1 MKLNQKTGKFILLT
15 GLSALISIISY
26 GQYEDLGTVKAK
38 VDFANPLREW
48 DGFGV
53 NYAQTAHTKDY
64 HDFPQ
69 EYGGFSILNQ
79 KQKDEIIEMIFG
91 ADGLKPGIV
100 KMFLDPL
107 HQKEKGGDYDH
118 ETTTKY
124 MFEFFDLGLAKTREW
139 GGDLS
144 VITTLYS
151 PPAYMTKQKTLRG
164 RDIDSDHKEDLAL
177 YMIDWA
183 KYLKNKGYPI
193 KYLSLHNEGE
203 DWRRWPVQGNYANF
217 DHGHDYN
224 LYWRPEE
231 VAEFLDF
238 MPGLMKEHGLDGVGL
253 TPGECSRWFQFYY
266 SGYAQHILD
275 NPNSLKNLSLITSHN
290 FYRLMPGG
298 HRWFAGTSNVGTDM
312 IRKEKPD
319 IHAWVTSADWGNM
332 DVDFAWQI
340 WMNIYLA
347 KVNAYIPWVVIKRP
361 THWKSDDP
369 NPNTAILVSE
379 DSTYRVLP
387 GYNVYK
393 HFTRAGQ
400 PGMGVAYTECRDS
413 EVQLLGFSSND
424 TNNSDAFI
432 VVNVNN
438 WVAYR
443 SDAVDIN
450 LNGINYTFSN
460 QDPLYNLYREEN
472 QRDKYNN
479 INAKSVRTEKGY
491 LLEVTFP
498 LKQINLSPK
507 GGRPL
512 NIEIK
517 VKDGA
522 YALAGEIRWA
532 EGGPFV
538 LSTGYDSYEYSI
550 HYNPTKSDFE
560 GIVETDWVNTKEYMI
575 KEKSHP
581 NTKDG
586 FSATWEACYDTEN
599 LYFLIDIIDDSNLQ
613 ARKVKIDL
621 NGTKY
626 KSFKAIRSIDNI
638 ESYMEIGTYTVED
651 GSITYEAPSRS
662 ITTFTGIE

>member
-1 MKLNQKTGKFILLT
+1 MNYIQTAGITVLCICFSLLANT
-15 GLSALISIISY
+15 TSY
-26 GQYEDLGTVKAK
+26 GQYEDLSTVKAK
-38 VDFANPLREW
+38 IDFSNQLREW

-53 NYAQTAHTKDY
+53 NYVQTAHTRDY
-64 HDFPQ
+64 QDFPQ
-69 EYGGFSILNQ
+69 EYGGFSILNKNQ
-79 KQKDEIIEMIFG
+79 KNEIIEMIFG

-107 HQKEKGGDYDH
+107 HQKEHGGVYDH
-118 ETTTKY
+118 ETTTQY
-124 MFEFFDLGLAKTREW
+124 MQEFFKLGLAKTREW

-164 RDIDSDHKEDLAL
+164 RDIDPDHKEDLAL
-177 YMIDWA
+177 YMIDWT
-183 KYLKNKGYPI
+183 KYLKNKGYSV

-203 DWRRWPVQGNYANF
+203 DWRRWPVKGDYANF

-231 VAEFLDF
+231 VADFLDF
-238 MPGLMKEHGLDGVGL
+238 MPPLMKEHGLNNVGL

-266 SGYAQHILD
+266 SGYAQSILD
-275 NPNSLKNLSLITSHN
+275 NPKSLQNLSLITSHN
-290 FYRLMPGG
+290 FYSIKPGG
-298 HRWFAGTSNVGTDM
+298 HRWFAGTSNIGTDM
-312 IRKEKPD
+312 IREVKPD
-319 IHAWVTSADWGNM
+319 IHAWVTSASWGNM
-332 DVDFAWQI
+332 DADFAWQI

-347 KVNAYIPWVVIKRP
+347 KVNAFIPWVIIKRP

-379 DSTYRVLP
+379 DSTYKVLP
-387 GYNVYK
+387 GYYVYK
-393 HFTRAGQ
+393 HFTRVGQ

-413 EVQLLGFSSND
+413 EVQILGFSENK
-424 TNNSDAFI
+424 TKNPDAFV

-438 WVAYR
+438 WVANR
-443 SDAVDIN
+443 ADAVDIT
-450 LNGINYTFSN
+450 LNNINYTFSN

-472 QRDKYNN
+472 QREKYRN
-479 INAKSVRTEKGY
+479 INAKSIRTEKGY
-491 LLEVTFP
+491 LLEVVFP
-498 LKQINLSPK
+498 FKQINLSPK
-507 GGRPL
+507 TGIPINL
-512 NIEIK
+512 EIK

-522 YALAGEIRWA
+522 YALAGEIKWA

-560 GIVETDWVNTKEYMI
+560 EIIETEWVNTKEYMI

-586 FSATWEACYDTEN
+586 FSATWEACYDTKN
-599 LYFLIDIIDDSNLQ
+599 LYFLIDITDDTNLQ

-621 NGTKY
+621 HGTKY
-626 KSFKAIRSIDNI
+626 TSFKALRTVDNI
-638 ESYMEIGTYTVED
+638 ESYTDIGVYEVED
-651 GSITYEAPSRS
+651 GSIIYEAPSRS
-662 ITTFTGIE
+662 ITTFIGID